1 VYGLKQASKTWCHN
15 FQQTIQMYGFNKS
28 TVNHST
34 FIYSKGQIMVIAPLY
49 VDDRYCSD
57 WKFRT
62 SHLKELK
69 LMLHQ
74 SLESKTWDC
83 CDIFLELRL
92 IELVMS

>member
-1 VYGLKQASKTWCHN
+1 MYGLKQASKTWCHN

-28 TVNHST
+28 TVDHST

-62 SHLKELK
+62 SHQGAEIDVA
-69 LMLHQ
+69 
-74 SLESKTWDC
+74 SKFRIKD
-83 CDIFLELRL
+83 LGLL
-92 IELVMS
+92 